1 MDQSYCLTDPA
12 VDLAALQSLWDDR
25 PRKIALFASL
35 QQPAGIAIQEG
46 FFSAYYESL
55 QISGDVPT
63 VSTYDTSSVV
73 NLEAVYQQA
82 VESGADLIIGPL
94 TKSLVNQLAEKEDL
108 PVPTLALNYADSVEE
123 SPESVSVRTG
133 TRGEIYQILNLAW
146 ARNYRRAALITP
158 EAADYDRLRSTFA
171 ANWQDPGREDCFAR
185 HVWRDQ

>member
-1 MDQSYCLTDPA
+1 MDRACARFSGGESNIRSQLNAIERWRSVWTSHTASQTLPS
-12 VDLAALQSLWDDR
+12 DLAALQSLWDDR
-25 PRKIALFASL
+25 PRKIALLLPL

-133 TRGEIYQILNLAW
+133 TR
-146 ARNYRRAALITP
+146 
-158 EAADYDRLRSTFA
+158 
-171 ANWQDPGREDCFAR
+171 
-185 HVWRDQ
+185 

>member
-12 VDLAALQSLWDDR
+12 VDLAALQSLWDER
-25 PRKIALFASL
+25 PRKIALLPL

-82 VESGADLIIGPL
+82 VESS
-94 TKSLVNQLAEKEDL
+94 KSDHR
-108 PVPTLALNYADSVEE
+108 PSD
-123 SPESVSVRTG
+123 
-133 TRGEIYQILNLAW
+133 
-146 ARNYRRAALITP
+146 
-158 EAADYDRLRSTFA
+158 
-171 ANWQDPGREDCFAR
+171 
-185 HVWRDQ
+185 